1 MKFVLLALSAVLGFG
16 CVPLFAHAARAAEP
30 SVYVD
35 CEYGDLKEV
44 VVGLPYGMS
53 PSLDAPWFE
62 DAMKVLP
69 ADEAEYARKTAGML
83 WTEMIDPTTGKSETD
98 I

>member
-1 MKFVLLALSAVLGFG
+1 MKFVLLALSAVLGLG

-30 SVYVD
+30 SVFVD

-62 DAMKVLP
+62 DAMTFAFLDEPEDAQQRVRTFLAKRVRP
-69 ADEAEYARKTAGML
+69 ASG
-83 WTEMIDPTTGKSETD
+83 
-98 I
+98 